1 MQIKTEAIV
10 IHAIRYGEAD
20 LIVKMFTKDFGIV
33 SFMVKRVLKSKKGK
47 LRASFFQLG
56 SILEIDT
63 VFKNK
68 KGLDLLKE
76 VKPIYHFN
84 SLHTIIVKSSIVTF
98 LLEILNNVLIE
109 EQPDKELYQFI
120 CDSLVYLDQNQEIT
134 LYHMVF
140 LLELTSFLGCY
151 PDTSNSGAE
160 EFDLETASYI
170 SYSKNKDLLT
180 GELLANFNLLLGT
193 KFDELKK
200 ISIAKTQRK
209 ELLNS
214 ILKYYQ
220 FHVPG
225 YREPKSLI
233 VLEQLFS

>member
-1 MQIKTEAIV
+1 MKNV
-10 IHAIRYGEAD
+10 P
-20 LIVKMFTKDFGIV
+20 LV
-33 SFMVKRVLKSKKGK
+33 SL
-47 LRASFFQLG
+47 A
-56 SILEIDT
+56 T

-68 KGLDLLKE
+68 KGLDILKE

-151 PDTSNSGAE
+151 PDTSNLGAE